1 MERID
6 AIHDL
11 LERTV
16 GDDASEN
23 GVGGQE
29 VGILRNERGAAAH
42 RRDERLVWEDGGA
55 RAPSGERARELI
67 GVPSGACGED
77 GDEHRPQVSWP
88 TRAENPPV
96 AKLGKSPATAAKPGV
111 AVPRVRAASESN
123 QSSALR

>member
-29 VGILRNERGAAAH
+29 VRILRNERGAAAH
-42 RRDERLVWEDGGA
+42 RRDERLVREDGGA
-55 RAPSGERARELI
+55 RARELI
-67 GVPSGACGED
+67 GVPSGARGED
-77 GDEHRPQVSWP
+77 GDEHRRQVSWP

-96 AKLGKSPATAAKPGV
+96 AKLGKSPATAAKPG
-111 AVPRVRAASESN
+111 
-123 QSSALR
+123 